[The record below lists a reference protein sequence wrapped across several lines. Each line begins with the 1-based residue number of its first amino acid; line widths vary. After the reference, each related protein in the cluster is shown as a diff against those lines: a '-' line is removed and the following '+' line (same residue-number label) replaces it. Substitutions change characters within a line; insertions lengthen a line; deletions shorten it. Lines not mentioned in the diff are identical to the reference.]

1 MTVCNYVLFSK
12 DALRESSMT
21 PPRIVLADDHTVLVE
36 AFQKLLEPYC
46 EVVGT
51 VSDGRALLEKAIRL
65 NPDVILVD
73 ISMPLLNGL
82 EAAARLKQQMPLTKL
97 IFLTM
102 NEDPELA
109 LEAMRHGA
117 SGYLLK
123 TSAVAEVVHA
133 IQVAMKGRVYVTPRI
148 LRSLEKLPVEDQ
160 HSKPSLSPRQ
170 REVVVLLAEGKS
182 MKEISTVLNITPRT
196 IAFHKYRIMQR
207 LNLKTTAELIQ
218 FAIKSRIFV
227 P

>member
-1 MTVCNYVLFSK
+1 MT
-12 DALRESSMT
+12 A
-21 PPRIVLADDHTVLVE
+21 PRIILADDHTVLVE
-36 AFQKLLEPYC
+36 AFQKMLEPYC

-51 VSDGRALLEKAIRL
+51 VSDGRALLEKATRL
-65 NPDVILVD
+65 HPDVILVD

-109 LEAMRHGA
+109 LEAMRCGA

-123 TSAVAEVVHA
+123 TSAGAELIHA

-148 LRSLEKLPVEDQ
+148 LRSLEKLLVDDQ
-160 HSKPSLSPRQ
+160 RSKPTATSLSPRQ

-182 MKEISTVLNITPRT
+182 MKEIATVLNVTPRT
-196 IAFHKYRIMQR
+196 IAFHKYRIMQQ
-207 LNLKTTAELIQ
+207 LNLKTTAELIH